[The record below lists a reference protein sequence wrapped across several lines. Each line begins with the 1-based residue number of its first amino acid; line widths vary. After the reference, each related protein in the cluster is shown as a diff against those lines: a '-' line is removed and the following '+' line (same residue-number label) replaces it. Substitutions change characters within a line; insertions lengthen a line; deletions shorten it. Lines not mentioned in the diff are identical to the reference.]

1 MRNQLWGAAVAA
13 AMWVAP
19 AAAVNTERHEIP
31 YFGLGAEVLL
41 TDSARSA
48 DDGLGFQLSV
58 GVPMQNPASAIE
70 LRYFDA
76 GYDRSSDGKPNYQT
90 GLFVDYVRDFGP
102 LGRDE
107 SLLGGIK
114 PFASLGLGFIQE
126 DVSADKHIH
135 LGLAAGGGVLVPI
148 GFNGWAV
155 RLDGRVQPQVNSES
169 VTGEDYLLDY
179 AVNLGLQIP
188 MAWFYDRPV
197 SAPEAECPLAVVH
210 PDTGR
215 RDCVTD
221 SDGDGVDD
229 SVDECPGTA
238 EGASVDPQGCL
249 RVRESADSDNDGVPN
264 RDDNCPG
271 TQRDLQVGEDG
282 CVVAQETAIG
292 GVTFE
297 LNAAKLTAE
306 GRATLDGVAQTLA
319 SQEDLRLEIA
329 GHTDSIGSE
338 AFNTMLSQQ
347 RAEAVRDYL
356 IEKGVAAGRM
366 TAVGYGEL
374 EPVAS
379 NDTDEGRQ
387 ANRRVEF
394 RISTE

>member
-1 MRNQLWGAAVAA
+1 MRNQLWGAAAA
-13 AMWVAP
+13 AALWAAP
-19 AAAVNTERHEIP
+19 AAAVNTEKHEIP
-31 YFGLGAEVLL
+31 YFGVGVEVLL
-41 TDSARSA
+41 TDSARSV

-76 GYDRSSDGKPNYQT
+76 GYDRSDGKPNYQT

-102 LGRDE
+102 LGGAE

-114 PFASLGLGFIQE
+114 PFASLGLGFVQE

-135 LGLAAGGGVLVPI
+135 LGLAVGGGVLVPI

-155 RLDGRVQPQVNSES
+155 RLAGRVQPQANSES

-179 AVNLGLQIP
+179 AVHLGLQIP

-197 SAPEAECPLAVVH
+197 SAPEADCPLAVVH

-215 RDCVTD
+215 RDCITD

-229 SVDECPGTA
+229 SIDECPGTA
-238 EGASVDPQGCL
+238 EGAGVDEHGCM
-249 RVRESADSDNDGVPN
+249 RVRESVDSDNDGVPN
-264 RDDNCPG
+264 GDDKCPG
-271 TQRDLQVGEDG
+271 TRRGLQVDEDG
-282 CVVAQETAIG
+282 CVVTQKAVIG

-306 GRATLDGVAQTLA
+306 GQATLDGVAKTLT
-319 SQEDLRLEIA
+319 SQEDLSVEIA

-347 RAEAVRDYL
+347 RADAVRARL

-374 EPVAS
+374 EPIAP
-379 NDTDEGRQ
+379 NDTDEGRK

-394 RISTE
+394 RIRAD